1 MKAGSKEYFM
11 ALLSMVLGILI
22 ISFITSAKSIGFEK
36 GHFTVASDWVVWL
49 AFGIGFFGLAAPQIM
64 IYFLKGIQFIQHKI
78 GKVFTVVL
86 LSVVFYVFLTPIAFL
101 SKLGK
106 KKTKNSNSALLD
118 RNFTYDKKSLE
129 NTF

>member
-22 ISFITSAKSIGFEK
+22 LSFITSAKSIGFGK

-49 AFGIGFFGLAAPQIM
+49 AFGIGFLGLAAPEIM

-86 LSVVFYVFLTPIAFL
+86 LSAVFYVFLTPIAFL

-106 KKTKNSNSALLD
+106 KKPTNPNSALVD
-118 RNFTYDKKSLE
+118 RNFIYDKKSLE